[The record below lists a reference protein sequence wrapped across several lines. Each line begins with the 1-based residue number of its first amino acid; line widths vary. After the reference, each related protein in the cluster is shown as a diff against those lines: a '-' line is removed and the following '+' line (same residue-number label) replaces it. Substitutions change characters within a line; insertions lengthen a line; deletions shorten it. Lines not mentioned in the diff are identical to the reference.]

1 MNVIFFLIPF
11 LLIASIGILQD
22 SFALENYR
30 GYDYQIIE
38 NPDGTKTWT
47 GGLTPWVFDGNNYVP
62 FLFDDT
68 TKKVTTEYGE
78 VKLNADGSYSFYKD
92 GQLKFTDKIT
102 AKYADISNLN
112 SWTYPNTLNNDTPDI
127 SWNGTAFVSSKV
139 KSGIGQLDY
148 IFSNNDGEWKT
159 QLEATNLS
167 GLTSKAF
174 GFDQTVDL
182 ESDTIMFGGV
192 QRNLD
197 NFNGTVFD
205 KQFLTNNKGKIIDF
219 LNGVHFD
226 FDIGF
231 ENLYS
236 VTVIDTGANKS
247 RLIFDYRT
255 SVPLLPGETLIIDP
269 TYTSNNPTV
278 DGTVLSTASVAAT
291 CTTTGSSLVT
301 GSAVIAQYLPT
312 AAAND
317 QCYRAYAEW
326 DISSIPAA
334 ATITNSVVKYDVV
347 IIYAGGAENCDYVG
361 MTARPSTATADEVW
375 DSISADTIMLANDAT
390 CTTTGD
396 NKSVDLT
403 ATGDTYFTSR
413 IASGWAAIGFKQTT
427 ESRGAANEGLEIA
440 SEEDAGATPKPT
452 LTLTYIEGSPPNP
465 VTSMTYANLA
475 ANSVDIIWTAPN
487 SFGSGTFQNYTANST
502 TPHGAPLTFLGNTTG
517 LFLNVTG
524 LTFGTDYSFR
534 VSAVTEFA
542 YNTTGSYILNITTTS
557 STYSLPPTNL
567 VATSQSATQIDL
579 QWIASTIDNILGY
592 KIERE
597 TPSGT
602 GWSTIVSNTTNTN
615 VYYNNTGLT
624 SNIIYNYRVSAMN
637 ASGFSSVSNTYAMT
651 TYHLPDAVT
660 DLTGS
665 ATDLSTIDLSWT
677 APTSYAPAILGYM
690 INGTTPTGEPVDVL
704 NSNTSSTATTATALN
719 LLIGQEYS
727 FRVSPITIHGKNASG
742 NIWNGSTIQTFVIGN
757 LSNPDI
763 TNDDDFSIFFDRTDV
778 NASAIQLDV
787 THPNSYNLSCDF
799 DYKYAR
805 TNQTYSGLTTVPDG
819 ADDQVATFT
828 LINATGD
835 LVQVRCWDTITG
847 DESIY
852 VITITNFPF
861 LEQVN
866 NLRNGEYGTFFQI
879 GAFDGVM
886 LIVIFLGMVG
896 LNRTTPIVGVIFV
909 VITVFTMSYFGLIT
923 YPIIMYPA
931 MIMMIVWAFVSTRKD
946 D

>member
-1 MNVIFFLIPF
+1 MNGIFFLIPF
-11 LLIASIGILQD
+11 LLIVSIGIFQD
-22 SFALENYR
+22 TFALETYR
-30 GYDYQIIE
+30 GYDYQTVK
-38 NPDGTKTWT
+38 NPDGTNTWT

-78 VKLNADGSYSFYKD
+78 VKLNADGSYSFYKN
-92 GQLKFTDKIT
+92 GNLKFTDKIV

-127 SWNGTAFVSSKV
+127 SWNGTAFTSSKV
-139 KSGIGQLDY
+139 KSAVGQLDY
-148 IFSNNDGEWKT
+148 IFANNDGSWKT

-167 GLTSKAF
+167 GLTTKAF
-174 GFDQTVDL
+174 GFDEIVDL
-182 ESDTIMFGGV
+182 ESDTIKFGGIS
-192 QRNLD
+192 RNLD
-197 NFNGTVFD
+197 NFNNTTFD
-205 KQFLTNNKGKIIDF
+205 KQFLTNNQGKIIEF
-219 LNGVHFD
+219 LNGIHFD
-226 FDIGF
+226 FDKGF

-236 VTVIDTGANKS
+236 ITVIDTGANKS

-255 SVPLLPGETLIIDP
+255 SDPLLPGETLMIDP
-269 TYTSNNPTV
+269 TWGYTAGTVRTILDTGCNGTADSENTNGYVGANSGPTV
-278 DGTVLSTASVAAT
+278 CYKSAYYFDITTLPDTATITAVNFRSD
-291 CTTTGSSLVT
+291 TTE
-301 GSAVIAQYLPT
+301 IY
-312 AAAND
+312 D
-317 QCYRAYAEW
+317 
-326 DISSIPAA
+326 AA
-334 ATITNSVVKYDVV
+334 ATSCPVRSI
-347 IIYAGGAENCDYVG
+347 AGN
-361 MTARPSTATADEVW
+361 PSTM
-375 DSISADTIMLANDAT
+375 TIQQLLDDILAGT
-390 CTTTGD
+390 LYTT
-396 NKSVDLT
+396 L
-403 ATGDTYFTSR
+403 
-413 IASGWAAIGFKQTT
+413 TT
-427 ESRGAANEGLEIA
+427 ECRVVANNYVISPAGFVADLQAELAVDNEWGIGIYGTNYSDLQLARIVVPELEV
-440 SEEDAGATPKPT
+440 
-452 LTLTYIEGSPPNP
+452 TYTEGSPANP
-465 VTSMTYANLA
+465 VTSVTYANLST
-475 ANSVDIIWTAPN
+475 NSVDIIWDAPN
-487 SFGSGTFQNYTANST
+487 DFGSGTFLNYVFNYT
-502 TPHGAPLTFLGNTTG
+502 TPWGAPLTFVANTT
-517 LFLNVTG
+517 NTYYNMTG

-534 VSAVTEFA
+534 IAAATTSGL
-542 YNTTGSYILNITTTS
+542 YNTTGSYILNVTTTS
-557 STYSLPPTNL
+557 TSYSLPPTSL
-567 VATSQSATQIDL
+567 VATSNSATQIDL
-579 QWIASTIDNILGY
+579 QWVASAMQNILGY

-602 GWSTIVSNTTNTN
+602 GWATIVSNTTNTN

-624 SNIIYNYRVSAMN
+624 SNIIYNYRVSALN
-637 ASGFSSVSNTYAMT
+637 GTGISTPSNTYEMT

-677 APTSYAPAILGYM
+677 APTSYAPAITGYM
-690 INGTTPTGEPVDVL
+690 INGTTPTGEPVDIL
-704 NSNTSSTATTATALN
+704 NSNTGTTATTATALN

-727 FRVSPITIHGKNASG
+727 FRVSPITVHGKNASG

-787 THPNSYNLSCDF
+787 TYPNSYDLSCDF

-835 LVQVRCWDTITG
+835 LVQVTCWDTITG

-866 NLRNGEYGTFFQI
+866 SLRNGDYGTFFQI

-909 VITVFTMSYFGLIT
+909 VIAVFTMQYFGFIT

-931 MIMMIVWAFVSTRKD
+931 MVMMIVWAFVSTRKD

>member
-1 MNVIFFLIPF
+1 MNGIFFLIPF

-22 SFALENYR
+22 TFALETYR
-30 GYDYQIIE
+30 GYDFQTVE
-38 NPDGTKTWT
+38 NPDGTVTWS
-47 GGLTPWVFDGNNYVP
+47 GGLTPWVFDGNNFVP
-62 FLFDDT
+62 FIYEDV
-68 TKKVTTEYGE
+68 TKKVYTGYGD
-78 VKLNADGSYSFYKD
+78 VKINTDGSYSFYKD
-92 GQLKFTDKIT
+92 GELKFTDKIT
-102 AKYADISNLN
+102 AKYADVSNLN
-112 SWTYPNTLNNDTPDI
+112 SWTYPNTLNNDAPDI
-127 SWNGTAFVSSKV
+127 SWNGTAFTSSKI
-139 KSGIGQLDY
+139 KSSVGQLDY
-148 IFSNNDGEWKT
+148 IFANNDGKWKT

-167 GLTSKAF
+167 SLTTKAF

-182 ESDTIMFGGV
+182 ESDTIRFGGV
-192 QRNLD
+192 TRNLD
-197 NFNGTVFD
+197 NFNNTVFD

-219 LNGVHFD
+219 LNGIYFD

-231 ENLYS
+231 GNLYS
-236 VTVIDTGANKS
+236 VTVIDTGQNKS

-255 SVPLLPGETLIIDP
+255 SVPLLPGQKLVIDP
-269 TYTSNNPTV
+269 TYSQNASYIVDVEDEGNTNVCNAGTTKYTTALYAGLVYDTGDTADCARGAVRFDTSSIPDDATIHTVSFITDVSAVTNGRNCDITDYGTTNPETDSAADV
-278 DGTVLSTASVAAT
+278 FTNIGAGTVLV
-291 CTTTGSSLVT
+291 
-301 GSAVIAQYLPT
+301 
-312 AAAND
+312 
-317 QCYRAYAEW
+317 
-326 DISSIPAA
+326 
-334 ATITNSVVKYDVV
+334 
-347 IIYAGGAENCDYVG
+347 
-361 MTARPSTATADEVW
+361 
-375 DSISADTIMLANDAT
+375 
-390 CTTTGD
+390 D
-396 NKSVDLT
+396 NNTYCT
-403 ATGDTYFTSR
+403 ATGNNITVALGATAATNLQNQLGIDRYTLGLKMDNEVLD
-413 IASGWAAIGFKQTT
+413 ASLHRSTLDITGGAVPYPTLQVEYST
-427 ESRGAANEGLEIA
+427 ESPA
-440 SEEDAGATPKPT
+440 
-452 LTLTYIEGSPPNP
+452 NP
-465 VTSMTYANLA
+465 VTSVTYANLGP
-475 ANSVDIIWTAPN
+475 NSVDVIWDPPN
-487 SFGSGTFQNYTANST
+487 DFGGGTFVNYVFNYT
-502 TPHGAPLTFLGNTTG
+502 TPWGAPLTFVGNTT
-517 LFLNVTG
+517 NTYYNMTG

-534 VSAVTEFA
+534 IAAATTSGL

-557 STYSLPPTNL
+557 NTYSLPPTSL
-567 VATSQSATQIDL
+567 VATSGLPTQIDL
-579 QWIASTIDNILGY
+579 RWVASTMQNILGY

-597 TPSGT
+597 TPSGS
-602 GWSTIVSNTTNTN
+602 GWATLVANTTNTN

-624 SNIIYNYRVSAMN
+624 TNIIYNYRVSALN
-637 ASGFSSVSNTYAMT
+637 GTGISTPSNTYAMT
-651 TYHLPDAVT
+651 TYHVPDAVT
-660 DLTGS
+660 DLSGTS
-665 ATDLSTIDLSWT
+665 TDLSTIDLSWT
-677 APTSYAPAILGYM
+677 APTSYAPAILGYI
-690 INGTTPTGEPVDVL
+690 INGTTPTGDPVDIL

-727 FRVSPITIHGKNASG
+727 FRVSPITVHGKNVTGA

-787 THPNSYNLSCDF
+787 TYPNSYDLSCDF

-886 LIVIFLGMVG
+886 LVIIFLGMIG

-909 VITVFTMSYFGLIT
+909 VITVFTMQYFGFIT